1 VPRRFC
7 PKCGKE
13 NVELIEGLCSECYFS
28 NHSFLKLPKEINIAQ
43 CKKCNTLHLS
53 GKWIDF
59 NLIDLKKYI
68 SKQIKTELEEP
79 EYAMNILDRSI
90 SGSVSGKKGRAPVV
104 QEFELP
110 FKIKL
115 SICDKCMKTSTTYW
129 EIKIQLRKNKSCDLK
144 KYIKIE
150 KELIKR
156 NDFQK
161 QTKQGDDFFF
171 ISMQDG
177 KQFIKHLSNRYRT
190 KPLIS
195 KRFSGFRKSGGKKI
209 KYTYCFRV

>member
-13 NVELIEGLCSECYFS
+13 NIELIEGLCSKCYFGKH
-28 NHSFLKLPKEINIAQ
+28 NFLKLPKEIKIDQ
-43 CKKCNTLHLS
+43 CKKCNALHLS
-53 GKWIDF
+53 GKWTDF
-59 NLIDLKKYI
+59 NLIDLKKHI
-68 SKQIKTELEEP
+68 SKKIKTELEKP
-79 EYAMNILDRSI
+79 EFAMNILDRSI
-90 SGSVSGKKGRAPVV
+90 SGSVSGKKGRQKVS

-115 SICDKCMKTSTTYW
+115 TICDKCMKKSATYW
-129 EIKIQLRKNKSCDLK
+129 EVKIQLRKKKSFDLK
-144 KYIKIE
+144 KYTRME

-156 NDFQK
+156 KDFQK

-177 KQFIKHLSNRYRT
+177 KQFIKHLSNKYRT